1 MSDELRFR
9 VRESPTG
16 GSRLAFSYL
25 AALIAAAVAGLVWA
39 VWTPFDAA
47 VCGDADDVV
56 CALGW
61 YAAGGLVGGALGI
74 PLGAWVLHLGW
85 EWCIAAIGL
94 LGFTPIAGMLPG
106 WAFGIYLVLTPA
118 LAGAATWTGE
128 ERPRRRPIAIGVA
141 AAVLLAAG
149 LASVFI

>member
-39 VWTPFDAA
+39 VWSPFDAA
-47 VCGDADDVV
+47 VCSDADDVA

-61 YAAGGLVGGALGI
+61 YAAGGLAGGVLGVL
-74 PLGAWVLHLGW
+74 LGAWVLRLGW
-85 EWCIAAIGL
+85 EWCVFAIAL
-94 LGFTPIAGMLPG
+94 LGFLPVAGTLPG
-106 WAFGIYLVLTPA
+106 WAFAVYLCLLPA
-118 LAGAATWTGE
+118 LTAAATWTAD
-128 ERPRRRPIAIGVA
+128 ERPRWRPIAVGVA
-141 AAVLLAAG
+141 AAVLIGAG
-149 LASVFI
+149 AASVLL